1 MVGGKVKARPRS
13 SAEDD
18 FFFSSSDTPL
28 IELPCVFRI
37 AVPLLREIS
46 LVIYPFVL
54 FILDIHLLIA
64 QVAT

>member
-1 MVGGKVKARPRS
+1 MVGGKVEARPRS

-18 FFFSSSDTPL
+18 FFFSSFDTPP
-28 IELPCVFRI
+28 IELLGVFRI

-46 LVIYPFVL
+46 LVIYPSVL
-54 FILDIHLLIA
+54 FILAIYLSIV